1 MTDDSTTT
9 SMFTPNKQLKELSRQ
24 VLAIRSQLR
33 DNRNNISQE
42 ILSRLT
48 HLAAHLDNI
57 SKQVER
63 HEAERKDLRA
73 LADIGRIV
81 NSSLELN
88 DVLRIVM
95 DTIIRL
101 TGAERG
107 FLAVFV
113 EREVRLDELVPLDA
127 HHGDGKRRPTVGL
140 VRAQHAVGD
149 VLQRLKGHPLGR
161 GLAPAHVQVVEP
173 HAQQAQQ
180 HGDGQGRPEYDHWA

>member
-1 MTDDSTTT
+1 MSGDSRSEVIMSEDSTTT

-24 VLAIRSQLR
+24 VLAIRSQLAE
-33 DNRNNISQE
+33 NRRNITDDT
-42 ILSRLT
+42 LSRLT
-48 HLAAHLDNI
+48 HLATHLDNI

-107 FLAVFV
+107 FLMLKDEDSELTIRVARNWEQEFV
-113 EREVRLDELVPLDA
+113 DSSEFAISR
-127 HHGDGKRRPTVGL
+127 TVINR
-140 VRAQHAVGD
+140 VAEQSKPIVTTNAQEDPRFGGQASNVMVGFY
-149 VLQRLKGHPLGR
+149 LL
-161 GLAPAHVQVVEP
+161 
-173 HAQQAQQ
+173 
-180 HGDGQGRPEYDHWA
+180 